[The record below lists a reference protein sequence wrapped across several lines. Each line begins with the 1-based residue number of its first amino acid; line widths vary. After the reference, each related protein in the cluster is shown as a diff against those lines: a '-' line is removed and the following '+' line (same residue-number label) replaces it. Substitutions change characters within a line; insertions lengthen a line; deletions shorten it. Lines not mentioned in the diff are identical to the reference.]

1 MISAV
6 IFDLDG
12 TLFDCAWRLQ
22 KFSYSFNEFNKNHIY
37 DKVKQPILE
46 ILKSMKDK
54 YEIIFISGRSEKF
67 RETTEKQL
75 NKYIDKICVFEMVN
89 PKPVPLMYGIKDV
102 DDFVDDSNVD
112 IKSLESMLAET
123 EPDVFHI
130 HTLMGLPL
138 EYLKIIKKRGIRT
151 VYTSHDYFG
160 LCARVNFID
169 NQGCLCSQASAKRCY
184 ICNSNAKSTLFLR
197 GRNSKCLVPL
207 KQILRKVAK

>member
-1 MISAV
+1 MRILHYTLGFQPYRSGGLVRYATDLMYTQSEIGHK
-6 IFDLDG
+6 IFALYPGDVSLIASK
-12 TLFDCAWRLQ
+12 C
-22 KFSYSFNEFNKNHIY
+22 HI
-37 DKVKQPILE
+37 
-46 ILKSMKDK
+46 
-54 YEIIFISGRSEKF
+54 R
-67 RETTEKQL
+67 L